1 MQIHLRKYFFLL
13 ILSFSLLVSA
23 CKSQQAS
30 FPASSAATSAN
41 PPASTAKQ
49 PAPEA
54 TKTVPNPAPKLVY
67 DSTKVSFKIK
77 QKTEVKTYKIDDNDD
92 DDGEVT
98 IRKTETV
105 QKYRK
110 KKLIDEQWFSG
121 GFLAAGLILLATSLV
136 LVIIG
141 TGSAGLIAIIGGGL
155 FLVGFILTMVELLR
169 D

>member
-41 PPASTAKQ
+41 PPASTAKK

-77 QKTEVKTYKIDDNDD
+77 QKTEVKTYKNDD

-155 FLVGFILTMVELLR
+155 FLVGFILTMV
-169 D
+169 

>member
-41 PPASTAKQ
+41 PPASTAKK

-92 DDGEVT
+92 DDDGEVT

-121 GFLAAGLILLATSLV
+121 G
-136 LVIIG
+136 
-141 TGSAGLIAIIGGGL
+141 
-155 FLVGFILTMVELLR
+155 
-169 D
+169 